1 MAFDYNKL
9 RGRIIEIFGTQSKFA
24 TAMRWSERTLSL
36 KMNGNRP
43 WKQTDI
49 CKAIE
54 LLKLSQKDIPIYF
67 FTLKVQGIEQNEIPE
82 DDSAPQS

>member
-67 FTLKVQGIEQNEIPE
+67 FTLKVQSIEQKEILK
-82 DDSAPQS
+82 DDSAPQY

>member
-67 FTLKVQGIEQNEIPE
+67 FTLKVQSIEQKEILK

>member
-24 TAMRWSERTLSL
+24 IAMRWSERTLSL

-67 FTLKVQGIEQNEIPE
+67 FTLKVQSIEQKKIPE

>member
-36 KMNGNRP
+36 KMNGNRL